1 MQKISEKPPIIWLN
15 TLVFAITFIVAIV
28 GVPLY
33 AYSVGIGA
41 AFWWVMF
48 GTACFAGLSITAGYH
63 RLWAHRTYDANP
75 VIRFI
80 FAIGGAV
87 ALQNSALHWSSDH
100 REHHKHVDDNDKD
113 PYSAKRGFWYS
124 HIGWMI
130 REYQASRYTDYD
142 NVKDLQKD
150 PIVMWQHKYYLPLT
164 LFVNFGWPI
173 AAGFM
178 LGDVWAGLL
187 VIGVLRLVLN
197 HHTTFF
203 INSLAHIWGKQ
214 PYTDKNTARDNSVL
228 AFLTFGE
235 GYHNYHHIFA
245 ADYRNG
251 IRWWQFDPTKWLIV
265 ASKWLGLAK
274 NLKRSSPYQ
283 VERAKLQMQLKRVQ
297 QKSQAAPDS
306 LFENAQEHYDQM
318 GRHLK
323 AYYQARKKLLDTKA
337 KALKEHVNLDL
348 DALKRQVDEMKAS
361 LETQKRSWKALLNQ
375 IQQHA

>member
-15 TLVFAITFIVAIV
+15 TLVFSITFIVAIV

-214 PYTDKNTARDNSVL
+214 PYTDKNTARDNGVL

-283 VERAKLQMQLKRVQ
+283 VERAKLQMQLKRA
-297 QKSQAAPDS
+297 QKKALSAPDS
-306 LFENAQEHYDQM
+306 LFERAQEHYDQM
-318 GRHLK
+318 GQQLK
-323 AYYQARKKLLDTKA
+323 AYYQARKTLLDTKA
-337 KALKEHVNLDL
+337 KALKEHVHHDI

-361 LETQKRSWKALLNQ
+361 LEMQKRSWKALLNQ

>member
-15 TLVFAITFIVAIV
+15 TLVFAITFIIAII

-48 GTACFAGLSITAGYH
+48 GTACFAGLSITGGYH

-75 VIRFI
+75 VIRFV

-142 NVKDLQKD
+142 NVKDLQQD

-214 PYTDKNTARDNSVL
+214 PYTDKNTARDNGVL

-265 ASKWLGLAK
+265 AGKWLGLAK

-283 VERAKLQMQLKRVQ
+283 VERAKLQMQLKRAQ
-297 QKSQAAPDS
+297 QKSLSVPDS
-306 LFENAQEHYDQM
+306 LFERAQEHYDQM
-318 GRHLK
+318 GQHLK
-323 AYYQARKKLLDTKA
+323 AYYQARKKLLDARA
-337 KALKEHVNLDL
+337 KVLKEHVHHDI
-348 DALKRQVDEMKAS
+348 DALKRQVDEMKVS
-361 LETQKRSWKALLNQ
+361 LEKQKRSWKVLLHQ

>member
-15 TLVFAITFIVAIV
+15 TLVFSITFIVAIV

-214 PYTDKNTARDNSVL
+214 PYTDKNTARDNGLL

-283 VERAKLQMQLKRVQ
+283 VERAKLQMQLKRAQ
-297 QKSQAAPDS
+297 LKAQAAPDS
-306 LFENAQEHYDQM
+306 LFERAQEHYDQM
-318 GRHLK
+318 GPQLK

-337 KALKEHVNLDL
+337 KALKEHVHHDI

-361 LETQKRSWKALLNQ
+361 LEMQKRSWKALLNQ

>member
-283 VERAKLQMQLKRVQ
+283 VERAKLQMQLKRAQ
-297 QKSQAAPDS
+297 QKAQAAPDS
-306 LFENAQEHYDQM
+306 LFEKAQEHYDQM

>member
-15 TLVFAITFIVAIV
+15 TLVFSITFIVAIV

-214 PYTDKNTARDNSVL
+214 PYTDKNTARDNGVL

-283 VERAKLQMQLKRVQ
+283 VERAKLQMQLKRAQ
-297 QKSQAAPDS
+297 LKAQAAPDS
-306 LFENAQEHYDQM
+306 LFERAQEHYDKLGQQ
-318 GRHLK
+318 LK
-323 AYYQARKKLLDTKA
+323 AYYQARKKLLDTRA

-348 DALKRQVDEMKAS
+348 DGLKRQVDEMKTS

>member
-15 TLVFAITFIVAIV
+15 TLVFSITFIVAIV

-214 PYTDKNTARDNSVL
+214 PYTDKNTARDNGVL

-283 VERAKLQMQLKRVQ
+283 VERAKLQMQLKRAQ
-297 QKSQAAPDS
+297 LKAQAAPDS
-306 LFENAQEHYDQM
+306 LFERAQDHYDKLGQQ
-318 GRHLK
+318 LK
-323 AYYQARKKLLDTKA
+323 AYYQARKKLLDTRA

-348 DALKRQVDEMKAS
+348 DGLKRQVDEMKAS